1 MVGCER
7 AASQRRE
14 GEGSVLIWVAALA
27 LVVCVVVIGTLSGS
41 EITSNRLVSSPS
53 AEFYPVRNAENV
65 PVVNSSNQNKKDI
78 PLVKIFYV
86 CGANWDAIKTLGVS
100 QPKHLEVIKIIGEYE
115 PFSQDRMRNRIVE
128 PRLIAVLHLLDY
140 ELFYN
145 FLRWRP
151 SSIDNH
157 YRAAVRRDRLLDA
170 RQIGFSYRNP
180 RSLIQ
185 SHGVLCCADAGFRI
199 VGSRRELIDCI
210 GHSAV
215 NILSRIGE
223 LLSGVGLVGG
233 SIGRI
238 RCGSSHN
245 VSIKST
251 LMHLVPLETHKY
263 RSEDRNTQSNLGE
276 PDRGFLK
283 PSHFALYVLELIC
296 GCWLCF
302 RSVYWL
308 GYFGRKGHV
317 GFLLLFSGYVLAI
330 HGGVH
335 VVLGLV
341 ALRQTDEIVTQ
352 KDLTTSTLCNTV
364 TSMANVLSTDKQI
377 AVIGAL
383 AEGSS
388 IRSIERITGVHR
400 DTIMRL
406 GVRVGQGCAGLLDA
420 KMRDLPCRYL
430 QFDEVWG
437 FIGKKERHLRV
448 DDDPQYG
455 DVWTFCAIDAETKLV
470 PTFKVGKRDLAT
482 AKAFVSDLHGRLANR
497 VQISSD
503 ALRAY
508 VDAIEQSFGADVDF
522 GQIVK
527 TYEHD
532 YSQHPEYKY
541 SAPTFVAVDK
551 RAVTG
556 SPDMNLV
563 STSYIERLNAT
574 TRLHMRR
581 LTRLTLAFSKK
592 LENFQAAVALHFA
605 YYNLVKRHGTLRC
618 TPAMAA
624 GIERDFWSVGQL
636 VESVL

>member
-1 MVGCER
+1 
-7 AASQRRE
+7 
-14 GEGSVLIWVAALA
+14 
-27 LVVCVVVIGTLSGS
+27 
-41 EITSNRLVSSPS
+41 
-53 AEFYPVRNAENV
+53 
-65 PVVNSSNQNKKDI
+65 
-78 PLVKIFYV
+78 
-86 CGANWDAIKTLGVS
+86 
-100 QPKHLEVIKIIGEYE
+100 
-115 PFSQDRMRNRIVE
+115 
-128 PRLIAVLHLLDY
+128 
-140 ELFYN
+140 
-145 FLRWRP
+145 
-151 SSIDNH
+151 
-157 YRAAVRRDRLLDA
+157 
-170 RQIGFSYRNP
+170 
-180 RSLIQ
+180 
-185 SHGVLCCADAGFRI
+185 
-199 VGSRRELIDCI
+199 
-210 GHSAV
+210 
-215 NILSRIGE
+215 
-223 LLSGVGLVGG
+223 
-233 SIGRI
+233 
-238 RCGSSHN
+238 
-245 VSIKST
+245 
-251 LMHLVPLETHKY
+251 
-263 RSEDRNTQSNLGE
+263 
-276 PDRGFLK
+276 
-283 PSHFALYVLELIC
+283 
-296 GCWLCF
+296 
-302 RSVYWL
+302 
-308 GYFGRKGHV
+308 
-317 GFLLLFSGYVLAI
+317 
-330 HGGVH
+330 
-335 VVLGLV
+335 
-341 ALRQTDEIVTQ
+341 
-352 KDLTTSTLCNTV
+352 
-364 TSMANVLSTDKQI
+364 MANVLNKDTQI

-420 KMRDLPCRYL
+420 KMRDLSCRYL

-437 FIGKKERHLRV
+437 FIGKKERHLRI

-508 VDAIEQSFGADVDF
+508 VDAIEQTFGADVDF

-556 SPDMNLV
+556 SPDMDLV

-605 YYNLVKRHGTLRC
+605 YYNLVKPHGTLRC

-624 GIERDFWSVGQL
+624 GIERDFWT
-636 VESVL
+636 VENLIEATA